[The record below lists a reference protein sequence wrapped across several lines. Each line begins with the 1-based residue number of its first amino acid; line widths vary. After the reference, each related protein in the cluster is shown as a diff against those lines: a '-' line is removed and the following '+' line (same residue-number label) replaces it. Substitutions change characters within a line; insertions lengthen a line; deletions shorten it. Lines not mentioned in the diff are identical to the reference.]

1 MKTCPN
7 ILTHNLTDTAP
18 LAAHVQHLCLT
29 MMAMLDRGL
38 QGAAFK
44 AGRAV
49 RGAVREFCKADLA
62 NHQQALKLRMLG
74 HKYWRRLVLKEL
86 GGPKALKR
94 WVKAMAR
101 CAARRETMERTPP
114 TEPKKSAWRKTPEV
128 MAEELRQKAHAQKCA
143 KACAPSGTFLDP
155 CKLDSDGW
163 FRLPPF
169 PRLCGPR
176 DPDVMWTTPFYME
189 NYHYEALPTKY
200 LTGANAPI
208 MVWPA
213 EFEAAELWDYERW
226 LRVRTLG
233 RWGEES
239 VEDVVDEDVLRDA
252 ATAAPQDEAKAKTPA
267 PTPSPQ
273 HEEKA
278 KAPAPPPTPQP
289 EEGAKAPALTP
300 HPEEGANA
308 PVSKDRD
315 VSQDDVPQDEIMPTP
330 PPAVLKASTLEQD
343 DNHEA
348 AN

>member
-1 MKTCPN
+1 MKTCSN
-7 ILTHNLTDTAP
+7 ILTHNLIDTAP

-62 NHQQALKLRMLG
+62 NHQQDLKLRMLG

-86 GGPKALKR
+86 GGPRALKR

-101 CAARRETMERTPP
+101 CAARREKMERTPP
-114 TEPKKSAWRKTPEV
+114 PEPKKSAWRKTPEV

-189 NYHYEALPTKY
+189 NYYYEGLPVKY

-226 LRVRTLG
+226 LRARTLG
-233 RWGEES
+233 RWGE
-239 VEDVVDEDVLRDA
+239 
-252 ATAAPQDEAKAKTPA
+252 
-267 PTPSPQ
+267 
-273 HEEKA
+273 
-278 KAPAPPPTPQP
+278 
-289 EEGAKAPALTP
+289 
-300 HPEEGANA
+300 
-308 PVSKDRD
+308 
-315 VSQDDVPQDEIMPTP
+315 
-330 PPAVLKASTLEQD
+330 AVQM
-343 DNHEA
+343 
-348 AN
+348 

>member
-1 MKTCPN
+1 MKTCSN
-7 ILTHNLTDTAP
+7 ILTHTLTDTAP
-18 LAAHVQHLCLT
+18 LAAGVEHLCLT

-38 QGAAFK
+38 HGAAFK

-62 NHQQALKLRMLG
+62 NHQQDLKLRMLG

-101 CAARRETMERTPP
+101 CAARREKMERTPP
-114 TEPKKSAWRKTPEV
+114 PEPEKSAWRKTPEV

-176 DPDVMWTTPFYME
+176 DPERMWTTPFYME
-189 NYHYEALPTKY
+189 NYYYEALPVKY

-233 RWGEES
+233 RWGEAQA
-239 VEDVVDEDVLRDA
+239 DVRHEDEDVLRDA
-252 ATAAPQDEAKAKTPA
+252 ATAAPQDEEKAKASAPTTTPHPEETPKAPA
-267 PTPSPQ
+267 PTP
-273 HEEKA
+273 
-278 KAPAPPPTPQP
+278 
-289 EEGAKAPALTP
+289 TP
-300 HPEEGANA
+300 HPEEGAA
-308 PVSKDRD
+308 R
-315 VSQDDVPQDEIMPTP
+315 PQLSLILRRARTRPSRRTGMARKTKP
-330 PPAVLKASTLEQD
+330 LKTT
-343 DNHEA
+343 
-348 AN
+348 

>member
-1 MKTCPN
+1 
-7 ILTHNLTDTAP
+7 
-18 LAAHVQHLCLT
+18 
-29 MMAMLDRGL
+29 
-38 QGAAFK
+38 
-44 AGRAV
+44 
-49 RGAVREFCKADLA
+49 
-62 NHQQALKLRMLG
+62 
-74 HKYWRRLVLKEL
+74 
-86 GGPKALKR
+86 
-94 WVKAMAR
+94 
-101 CAARRETMERTPP
+101 
-114 TEPKKSAWRKTPEV
+114 

-176 DPDVMWTTPFYME
+176 DPDRMWTTPFYME
-189 NYHYEALPTKY
+189 NYYYEGLPVKY

-233 RWGEES
+233 RWGEPRQMWWMKMSFETPLPRL
-239 VEDVVDEDVLRDA
+239 LRMRKNLNRA
-252 ATAAPQDEAKAKTPA
+252 SHPPLILRL
-267 PTPSPQ
+267 PPNFLILRR
-273 HEEKA
+273 HA
-278 KAPAPPPTPQP
+278 KAPAPTT
-289 EEGAKAPALTP
+289 TP

-308 PVSKDRD
+308 PVSKDAD
-315 VSQDDVPQDEIMPTP
+315 VSKDGASQDEAPQDDMMPTP

-348 AN
+348 AT

>member
-1 MKTCPN
+1 
-7 ILTHNLTDTAP
+7 
-18 LAAHVQHLCLT
+18 
-29 MMAMLDRGL
+29 DRGL
-38 QGAAFK
+38 YGAAFK

-74 HKYWRRLVLKEL
+74 HEYWRRLVLKEL
-86 GGPKALKR
+86 GGPRALKR

-101 CAARRETMERTPP
+101 CAARREKMERTPP
-114 TEPKKSAWRKTPEV
+114 PKPKKSAWRKTPEV

-155 CKLDSDGW
+155 CTLDSDGW

-176 DPDVMWTTPFYME
+176 DPDRMWTTPFYME
-189 NYHYEALPTKY
+189 NYYYEGLPVKY
-200 LTGANAPI
+200 LTGVNAPI

-233 RWGEES
+233 RWGEAS
-239 VEDVVDEDVLRDA
+239 VDEGVRDEDVLRDA
-252 ATAAPQDEAKAKTPA
+252 ATAAPQDKEKPKAPA
-267 PTPSPQ
+267 PTP
-273 HEEKA
+273 
-278 KAPAPPPTPQP
+278 
-289 EEGAKAPALTP
+289 TP
-300 HPEEGANA
+300 HPEEGATA

-315 VSQDDVPQDEIMPTP
+315 VSKDGVSQDEAPQDDIMPTP